1 MTITDGGETKKKK
14 KKKWLGNLSDDFKQL
29 GSKT

>member
-14 KKKWLGNLSDDFKQL
+14 KWLGNLSDHFKQL

>member
-14 KKKWLGNLSDDFKQL
+14 KNWLGNLSDDFKQL